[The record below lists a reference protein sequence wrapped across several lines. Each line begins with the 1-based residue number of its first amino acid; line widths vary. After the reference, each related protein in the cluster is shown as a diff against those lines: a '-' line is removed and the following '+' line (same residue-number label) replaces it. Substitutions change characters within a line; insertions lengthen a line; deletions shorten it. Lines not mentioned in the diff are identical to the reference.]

1 MKFRDIG
8 AGTVVDGDAVIVA
21 LDWRNAK
28 NSVNNRE
35 LVGYARAHG
44 FLVETSEEPKIML
57 LTSDQVMLLPGPLRS
72 LKRRLEQ
79 T

>member
-28 NSVNNRE
+28 NS
-35 LVGYARAHG
+35 VGYARAHG